1 MIERVTLQVTDLVA
15 SRAFFDLLGY
25 TSFAIPGISAELS
38 RAIGDESL
46 VEAPCAR
53 VVLRSDP
60 MQALD
65 LVESGTVQQAGF
77 QTPGFAALEFIFGG
91 TDELA
96 LSLTRADIEVLG
108 VPAPLSFSEHI
119 RAMQVL
125 GPDHEL
131 VYCTEVNGPVPGFNL
146 PSVEGKAG
154 ECFVVIAAVSD
165 LDISRQFYASL
176 FGTQPPAVMQSRVV
190 AMSHMQ
196 GFNSD
201 TVYDIA
207 ALPMSAKHYL
217 ELDQWMSAQNEDA
230 SHVGLKPSARVL
242 CVSLTSEPHHRI
254 EDHAECEWEDQDGAL
269 HQTVRGPDG
278 ELFEFI
284 DSR

>member
-1 MIERVTLQVTDLVA
+1 MIERVTLQVPDLVA

-25 TSFAIPGISAELS
+25 TSFAIPGISTELS

-46 VEAPCAR
+46 RDAPCAR
-53 VVLRSDP
+53 VVLRIDP

-65 LVESGTVQQAGF
+65 LVEVAIDQQGSF
-77 QTPGFAALEFIFGG
+77 QAPGFAALEFIVGG
-91 TDELA
+91 LDELA
-96 LSLTRADIEVLG
+96 LRLTRADLG
-108 VPAPLSFSEHI
+108 VVGMPAPLSFSEHI

-125 GPDHEL
+125 GPNHEV

-165 LDISRQFYASL
+165 LEASRQFYASL

-190 AMSHMQ
+190 AMSYMQ
-196 GFNSD
+196 GFKSD
-201 TVYDIA
+201 TIYDIA
-207 ALPMSAKHYL
+207 ALPMSAQHYL
-217 ELDQWMSAQNEDA
+217 ELDQWMPAQNEGA
-230 SHVGLKPSARVL
+230 SCIGLKSSARIL
-242 CVSLTSEPHHRI
+242 CVSLTQKAHHQL
-254 EDHAECEWEDQDGAL
+254 AELAERSWQEANDSL
-269 HQTVRGPDG
+269 HHIVRGPDG

-284 DSR
+284 NTR